1 MIKLVF
7 IDMSGTLVKGSGAN
21 SGADFLGKG
30 YVYREIYPSF
40 KSGDISMDELLTR
53 TYACWEGLSLKDLP
67 KIYARFEFN
76 AGAKETVRAIRKKG
90 IRTALLTF
98 IPTPLS
104 ELFKKDLGFDF
115 ITGTVL
121 EVKNGKFTGKVLA
134 LPEDKGR
141 EAMKLLAKA
150 HISPDD
156 AISIGDRKDD
166 AKVFEKVRFGI
177 AYKGD
182 EAANKAARYRIA
194 DFRELLAIIEKE
206 SDSFN

>member
-7 IDMSGTLVKGSGAN
+7 VDMSGTLVDGSGAN
-21 SGADFLGKG
+21 SGGDFLGKG
-30 YVYREIYPSF
+30 DTYRKIYPSF

-53 TYACWEGLSLKDLP
+53 TYADWAGLSLRDLP
-67 KIYARFEFN
+67 KIYATFKFN
-76 AGAKETVRAIRKKG
+76 PGAKETVRALKKKG
-90 IRTALLTF
+90 IRTALLSF
-98 IPTPLS
+98 IPTHLS

-121 EVKNGKFTGKVLA
+121 EVKGGRFTGKVLA
-134 LPEDKGR
+134 LPEDKGS

-166 AKVFEKVRFGI
+166 AKVFEKVRFGVS
-177 AYKGD
+177 YNGD
-182 EAANKAARYRIA
+182 DTANKAAKYRIA
-194 DFRELLAIIEKE
+194 DFRELLAIVEKE
-206 SDSFN
+206 SP